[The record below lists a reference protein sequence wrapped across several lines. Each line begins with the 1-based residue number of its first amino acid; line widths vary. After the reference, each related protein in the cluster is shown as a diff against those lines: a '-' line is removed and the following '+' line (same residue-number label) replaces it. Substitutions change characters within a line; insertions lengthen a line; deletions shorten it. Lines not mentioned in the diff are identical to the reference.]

1 MFTGARETLTP
12 SPGTGNNPVTVMPN
26 PLPAKATDGGAGES
40 SNPPAPPSAESPDK
54 PPRRRLT
61 TSEQAERMARF
72 AERKEAFIRAVRK
85 G

>member
-1 MFTGARETLTP
+1 MRLDAFPRA
-12 SPGTGNNPVTVMPN
+12 GNNPVTVMPI
-26 PLPAKATDGGAGES
+26 PPPAKAPDGGGES
-40 SNPPAPPSAESPDK
+40 SEPPSPPSAESPDK

-61 TSEQAERMARF
+61 SAEQAERMARF